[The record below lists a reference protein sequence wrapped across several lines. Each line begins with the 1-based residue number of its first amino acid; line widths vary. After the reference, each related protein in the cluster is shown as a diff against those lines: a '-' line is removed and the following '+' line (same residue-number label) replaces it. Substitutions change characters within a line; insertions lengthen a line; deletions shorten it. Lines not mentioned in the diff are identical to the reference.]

1 MLPPYCVSIPRTDV
15 PLETI
20 MGVQSKKNK
29 DQVNRK
35 LRKLEFGRSIRLPSN
50 LLNSF

>member
-1 MLPPYCVSIPRTDV
+1 MFGVVQSIMLPPYCVSIPRTDV

-35 LRKLEFGRSIRLPSN
+35 LRKYFELFKFI
-50 LLNSF
+50 